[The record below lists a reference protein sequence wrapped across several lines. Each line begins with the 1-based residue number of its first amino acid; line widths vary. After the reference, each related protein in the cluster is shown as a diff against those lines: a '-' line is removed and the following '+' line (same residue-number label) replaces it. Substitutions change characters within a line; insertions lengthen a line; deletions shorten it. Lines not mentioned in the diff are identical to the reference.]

1 LSRARIA
8 HGGGRVQRRTY
19 LPFAVLAGYVV
30 SAVKEG
36 CVASYRVRIVMSSI
50 MRRRRALIVA
60 I

>member
-1 LSRARIA
+1 
-8 HGGGRVQRRTY
+8 
-19 LPFAVLAGYVV
+19 VLAGYVLS

-36 CVASYRVRIVMSSI
+36 CVASYSVRIVMSSI